1 MGNALRAWVF
11 QLGRRA
17 LDLGGVLGILSS
29 MALTCLI
36 FNGFNLAV
44 QLLRPP
50 ALLAQRDSIMFLIV
64 GHRKKPWTGGF
75 QARPYAEEPVE
86 RLGSVLPGQ
95 ERQPYLT
102 WLLLAANFLI
112 WVVLEI
118 SGRSQGIG
126 GSENPEVL
134 LDFGAMFGP
143 LIADGQYW
151 RLFTSMFLHVGM
163 MHLLFN
169 SIGLLIFGRI
179 VEGTYGR
186 LRFALIYVLAGL
198 AGSVASYIINSAA
211 IGAGASGA
219 IFGVLGALVAFL
231 VANREMLGEVGRQTL
246 VAIAVLAAIN
256 IFFGFAAS
264 GVDNWAHLGGLAGG
278 FALGMALTPR
288 YKLAVGPFGMERQLV
303 HSGAQIGWAVPLM
316 MGAVLIAG
324 AWLGTA
330 TVPDN
335 AFTRI
340 YKAERLLHQQSYAEA
355 LQEIDRSIQLD
366 PSIGRAHYVR
376 GKALLESGDE
386 QSARAELG
394 LAIRLGLDTD
404 ARREA
409 VALLLSID
417 PGR

>member
-1 MGNALRAWVF
+1 MVHY
-11 QLGRRA
+11 
-17 LDLGGVLGILSS
+17 
-29 MALTCLI
+29 
-36 FNGFNLAV
+36 
-44 QLLRPP
+44 
-50 ALLAQRDSIMFLIV
+50 FL
-64 GHRKKPWTGGF
+64 PD
-75 QARPYAEEPVE
+75 QN
-86 RLGSVLPGQ
+86 
-95 ERQPYLT
+95 RQPYLT
-102 WLLLAANFLI
+102 WLLMAVNFLL
-112 WVVLEI
+112 WVALEVA
-118 SGRSQGIG
+118 GRSRGLG
-126 GSENPEVL
+126 GSEDPQAL
-134 LDFGAMFGP
+134 LDFGAMSGP
-143 LIADGQYW
+143 LIANGEYW

-186 LRFALIYVLAGL
+186 LRFALIYVLTGL
-198 AGSVASYIINSAA
+198 SGSVASYIINSAA

-256 IFFGFAAS
+256 IFFGFVAS

-288 YKLAVGPFGMERQLV
+288 YRLAVGPSGMERQLV
-303 HSGAQIGWAVPLM
+303 HSGAQTGWAVPLM
-316 MGAVLIAG
+316 GAILIAG
-324 AWLGTA
+324 SWLGTA

-340 YKAERLLHQQSYAEA
+340 FKAERLLHQQSYAEA
-355 LQEIDRSIQLD
+355 LQEIDRSLQLD

-386 QSARAELG
+386 QSARTELG

-417 PGR
+417 SGR

>member
-1 MGNALRAWVF
+1 MVHY
-11 QLGRRA
+11 
-17 LDLGGVLGILSS
+17 
-29 MALTCLI
+29 
-36 FNGFNLAV
+36 
-44 QLLRPP
+44 
-50 ALLAQRDSIMFLIV
+50 FL
-64 GHRKKPWTGGF
+64 PD
-75 QARPYAEEPVE
+75 QN
-86 RLGSVLPGQ
+86 
-95 ERQPYLT
+95 RQPYLT
-102 WLLLAANFLI
+102 WLLMAANFLVWI
-112 WVVLEI
+112 ALEV
-118 SGRSQGIG
+118 SGRSSGLG
-126 GSENPEVL
+126 GSENPQTL

-143 LIADGQYW
+143 LIANGEYW

-256 IFFGFAAS
+256 IFFGFADS

-303 HSGAQIGWAVPLM
+303 HSGAQTGWAVPLM
-316 MGAVLIAG
+316 MGTVLIAG
-324 AWLGTA
+324 AWLGTRHRA
-330 TVPDN
+330 GQRLHPHLQGGASAAPAELCGGLTGDRPLHPARSVHRPGPLCSREG
-335 AFTRI
+335 AAGKRRR
-340 YKAERLLHQQSYAEA
+340 AERQGRAGPCHQTGPGHRRQEGGRSAPPLHRSRQVEPPTRA
-355 LQEIDRSIQLD
+355 LAAVPGSAWAVGGSRPYLSSR
-366 PSIGRAHYVR
+366 PGSKGPIGRAVSPFR
-376 GKALLESGDE
+376 TR
-386 QSARAELG
+386 SATARPVAG
-394 LAIRLGLDTD
+394 LKRIPFLPAP
-404 ARREA
+404 
-409 VALLLSID
+409 VVM
-417 PGR
+417 